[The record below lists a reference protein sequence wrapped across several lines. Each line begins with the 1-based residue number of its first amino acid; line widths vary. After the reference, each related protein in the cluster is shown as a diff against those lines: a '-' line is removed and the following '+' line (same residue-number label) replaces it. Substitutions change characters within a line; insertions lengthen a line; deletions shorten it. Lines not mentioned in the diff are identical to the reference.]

1 MTTDKQLPGSG
12 RRLPAAKPADAVDA
26 IDTVLDEGPAT
37 DSYVPISLLG
47 IELLDLRSRLLVQ
60 DLSLPERSSALPGAD
75 KGETRRPGEREGTR
89 SFPAGPGQPR
99 GRGRDSPPSA
109 RSREKAIGSEPDMN
123 VMQMHQ
129 LGKRLIQLATGA
141 RGETSLLLGDAAVLE
156 EVLENPGIS
165 IKAIHEQT
173 GLSQSHVSV
182 SVARLRERGLLE
194 TVPDGGSAWRSKSR
208 AQPSDYALQTI
219 SRSQSRSADEAV
231 AHAVHDPVQA
241 RRAIRLMAELAD
253 ILV

>member
-1 MTTDKQLPGSG
+1 
-12 RRLPAAKPADAVDA
+12 
-26 IDTVLDEGPAT
+26 
-37 DSYVPISLLG
+37 
-47 IELLDLRSRLLVQ
+47 
-60 DLSLPERSSALPGAD
+60 
-75 KGETRRPGEREGTR
+75 
-89 SFPAGPGQPR
+89 
-99 GRGRDSPPSA
+99 
-109 RSREKAIGSEPDMN
+109 MN
-123 VMQMHQ
+123 VGQMHQ
-129 LGKRLIQLATGA
+129 LGKRLTQLATGA
-141 RGETSLLLGDAAVLE
+141 LGETSLILGDTVVLE

-165 IKAIHEQT
+165 IKAIHERT
-173 GLSQSHVSV
+173 GLSQSHVSA

-194 TVPDGGSAWRSKSR
+194 TAPDRGSAWRSKSR